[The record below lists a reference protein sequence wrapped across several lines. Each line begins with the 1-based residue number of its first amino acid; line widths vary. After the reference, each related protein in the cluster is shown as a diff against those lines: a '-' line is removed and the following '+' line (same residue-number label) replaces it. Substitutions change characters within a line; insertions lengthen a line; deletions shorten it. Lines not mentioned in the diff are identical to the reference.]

1 MERIKTRA
9 LLCGLVIALAA
20 SAGPPAPAQLWWE
33 PPEKGEGAVDEL
45 KVDAAITLGVEYLKR
60 KQRPDGSFPGHD
72 KAFPMGMTS
81 LCLLTLVKCGVQPL
95 DPAVTNALKYVRY
108 MPFRKT
114 YSTGC
119 MLMALEALH
128 PKDAKAWAEA
138 GVKFLLETRD
148 VAQGGRWS
156 YPNDAWKSTG
166 KLGYVD
172 LSNSQ
177 YAILGLRSARRLGV
191 KVPPEA
197 FTDLVAFLT
206 KDQREQGAFRYRGDH
221 DDGTGSMSTAALAI
235 ITIAEQE
242 AGKSRAF
249 KKIRGD
255 AKAAFKKGLL
265 WFEKN
270 YTVEWNPH
278 GDTGSRSK
286 NNLAYYL
293 YGIERLCDIRGM
305 KTVGDHRWY
314 DDGARFLLAN
324 QRPNGSWGSN
334 ENTCFALLFLR
345 RAHLSISRE
354 LRTESVAERRK
365 ELNRRRRSRG
375 KQVRPP
381 DPREVPFV
389 RDWLVLGPFAVKDE
403 NAMDPRRHPRVKGRP
418 KAGAVA
424 RNKRWQLLES
434 GSDAVNLEEVLKP
447 GHRRVAYVASY
458 FYVPREA
465 PVILWLGS
473 PHGWRVWVNGD
484 EVMSRQVKGMGGKD
498 RWRMAWTF
506 RKGFNNVMVLLED
519 GRREWN
525 FHFRVSD
532 PEGRA
537 IPGLLHAPST
547 ARLKRMVNES
557 HRPAR

>member
-1 MERIKTRA
+1 MPSTLTRT
-9 LLCGLVIALAA
+9 LVFGVVVAFATL
-20 SAGPPAPAQLWWE
+20 AGPVAPAQIWWE

-45 KVDAAITLGVEYLKR
+45 KVDAAITLGVEFLKK
-60 KQRPDGSFPGHD
+60 KQRKNGSFPGHD
-72 KAFPMGMTS
+72 QQYPMGMTA
-81 LCLLTLVKCGVQPL
+81 LCLLTLVKCGVQPF
-95 DPAVTNALKYVRY
+95 DPAVTRAVDYVRY

-128 PKDAKAWAEA
+128 PKDARQWAEA
-138 GVKFLLETRD
+138 GVKFLLESRD
-148 VAQGGRWS
+148 VRRGGRWS
-156 YPNDAWKSTG
+156 YPNDEWRTSG
-166 KLGYVD
+166 NVGHVD

-197 FTDLVAFLT
+197 FTDLVSFLV

-242 AGKSRAF
+242 AGKSHEF
-249 KKIRGD
+249 KKIRAD
-255 AKAAFKKGLL
+255 AKDAFKKGMK

-270 YTVEWNPH
+270 YTVEWNPY

-324 QRPNGSWGSN
+324 QQPNGSWGSH

-354 LRTESVAERRK
+354 LRTESVADRRQ

-381 DPREVPFV
+381 DPARVPFV
-389 RDWLVLGPFAVKDE
+389 REWLVLGPFAVKNG
-403 NAMDPRRHPRVKGRP
+403 NAMDSRQNPRLRGKP

-424 RNKRWQLLES
+424 RNKRWQLLKS
-434 GSDAVNLEEVLKP
+434 ASDAVNLEEILKP
-447 GHRRVAYVASY
+447 GNRRVAYAACH
-458 FYVPREA
+458 FHVPREE

-498 RWRMAWTF
+498 RWRMAWTL
-506 RKGFNNVMVLLED
+506 RKGFNTVVLLLED
-519 GRREWN
+519 GPREWN

-532 PEGRA
+532 PEGSA
-537 IPGLLHAPST
+537 VPGLLHAPST
-547 ARLKRMVNES
+547 ARLKRMVSES
-557 HRPAR
+557 RRPAR